1 MTILELVGRFETCR
15 ADGSRLL
22 HGDLPCARALRGEV
36 VDQGERVDMTLPNGS
51 IYRALVTSA
60 PVIVDG
66 KVMGALS
73 VWHDFDAYV
82 RSLALPSGPPGGPA
96 EGR

>member
-1 MTILELVGRFETCR
+1 
-15 ADGSRLL
+15 
-22 HGDLPCARALRGEV
+22 
-36 VDQGERVDMTLPNGS
+36 MTLPDGTV
-51 IYRALVTSA
+51 YRALVTSS

-82 RSLALPSGPPGGPA
+82 RTLVPPPGPADGPRM
-96 EGR
+96 GDDV